1 MSFVVDFAEKF
12 MGFFE
17 FVGDV
22 FVGMFTGIVPILV
35 GMLTLIQFIVNIVGE
50 KRIERVGQFLAKS
63 SLLKYSIFP
72 IFAGFFLG
80 NPASITLG
88 RFLPEKSKPGLMEA
102 MFRNGHPL
110 TSLFPHTNPAELF
123 VWLGVAQGIEQLG
136 LPVGALAIRYIITGI
151 IVGIISGIITELI
164 FTIIA
169 KRNNYEIDSTV
180 NFINNEKGTISD
192 KT

>member
-1 MSFVVDFAEKF
+1 MAFIVDFAEIF
-12 MGFFE
+12 MGLFE
-17 FVGDV
+17 FVGET

-35 GMLTLIQFIVNIVGE
+35 GMLTLIQFIVNLVGE
-50 KRIERVGQFLAKS
+50 KRIEKVGQFLARS
-63 SLLKYSIFP
+63 SILKYSIFP
-72 IFAGFFLG
+72 VFAGFFLG
-80 NPASITLG
+80 NPASITMG

-136 LPVGALAIRYIITGI
+136 LPIGALAIRYVITGI
-151 IVGIISGIITELI
+151 VVGVISAVITEII

-169 KRNNYEIDSTV
+169 RRNNYEV
-180 NFINNEKGTISD
+180 
-192 KT
+192 